1 MKLKR
6 ELNKSEKNMKTD
18 KIKTSLELKKL
29 RQRFVSDYDLP
40 IQVLHSPYF
49 EERLKLFEGKFGAKT
64 KYDNLLKLIDEKYEG
79 KPQNFL
85 EAYAKIRE
93 DIISITKNSQAFIE
107 FKDSDFKKYAVKL
120 PVGNTKLYTEP
131 NAEEGDNFY
140 VTFDLKKANYQAIKW
155 AAPAAMRYSKTY
167 EEFIGHFTDLDYF
180 KNSKYIRQ
188 VVFGQL
194 YPKGTFIVEKY
205 LISLLYNF
213 LNENF
218 KMWGTPFSINTD
230 EIIYKLDDK
239 TFSEFDWGNMK
250 HLTEVI
256 KVDLG
261 LDVRVNKFKL
271 HLHQFKL
278 ATSEAKIDIFE
289 KENFSPYNKDS
300 LACVPS
306 IYAPQIYKLLKMEEP
321 TENDRTFYYEHEL
334 VTFKYPLILNKEQ
347 EEKVDKQKIDVLP
360 F

>member
-1 MKLKR
+1 
-6 ELNKSEKNMKTD
+6 
-18 KIKTSLELKKL
+18 
-29 RQRFVSDYDLP
+29 
-40 IQVLHSPYF
+40 
-49 EERLKLFEGKFGAKT
+49 
-64 KYDNLLKLIDEKYEG
+64 
-79 KPQNFL
+79 
-85 EAYAKIRE
+85 
-93 DIISITKNSQAFIE
+93 
-107 FKDSDFKKYAVKL
+107 
-120 PVGNTKLYTEP
+120 
-131 NAEEGDNFY
+131 
-140 VTFDLKKANYQAIKW
+140 
-155 AAPAAMRYSKTY
+155 
-167 EEFIGHFTDLDYF
+167 
-180 KNSKYIRQ
+180 
-188 VVFGQL
+188 
-194 YPKGTFIVEKY
+194 
-205 LISLLYNF
+205 
-213 LNENF
+213 
-218 KMWGTPFSINTD
+218 MWGTPFSINTD

-239 TFSEFDWGNMK
+239 TFSEFDWDNMK

-300 LACVPS
+300 FACVPS

-347 EEKVDKQKIDVLP
+347 EEKVDKQKIDDLP